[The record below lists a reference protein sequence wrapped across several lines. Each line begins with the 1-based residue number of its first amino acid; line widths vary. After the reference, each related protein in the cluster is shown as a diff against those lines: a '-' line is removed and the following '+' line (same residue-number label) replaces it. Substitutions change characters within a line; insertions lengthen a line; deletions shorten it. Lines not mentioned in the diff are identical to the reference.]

1 MSLNGAFGIG
11 RSGLLASQ
19 LGMQV
24 AGNNLTNANTPGF
37 SRQRVELATAREIRF
52 GNFRVGRGV
61 DVTNIRRLIDESLA
75 ERARGASSQQAA
87 ADVERQQ
94 LDSLERSL
102 RILDR
107 DADGNSLNLTAQ
119 LGRFFDSWSEV
130 AQRPNETAARTAVV
144 EQGRSLAS
152 ALRQTRQDIASQQ
165 ETADLQLRNLVNSI
179 DEKLRQVADLNVQI
193 ANAGTQTTLGLA
205 DRRDQVLTELSGLLD
220 ISTVSRDNGVVDVLV
235 GSTRVVEAGSTT
247 GIKLEF
253 ELGEDGLQRPI
264 LYTSGNVVVTPQS
277 GQIGAILNTREQG
290 TQDLLTKIDQMTRDV
305 IWRVNRVYSTGTSNT
320 PRTSSISDV
329 RFSPSDRPLALNDP
343 ANESTRW
350 TGVQRPSSG
359 QVLVRVV
366 NQATGE
372 SNQVV
377 VPIDLDGLDATGA
390 AGFGD
395 DTSIDDLAA
404 AFNAV
409 PGLSATINGDGKLA
423 INSATGTRFEFVE
436 DTSGVLAA
444 VGLNSFFTGTGAG
457 DIDVEAELVAGRAP
471 LNVGSR
477 KAGEPVENGLALAI
491 ATLRDERSSTLGDTS
506 ATEFWNSAM
515 QQTAG
520 KAASAAN
527 KAAGAKSVR
536 DALDAQLQG
545 ISGVNVDE
553 EAIDLVQYQ
562 SMYQASA
569 RYISVIQEMTQ
580 TLLGILN

>member
-37 SRQRVELATAREIRF
+37 SRQRVELAPAREIRF

-61 DVTNIRRLIDESLA
+61 DVTNIRRLVDEALA
-75 ERARGASSQQAA
+75 ERARGAASQQAS

-94 LDSLERSL
+94 LDGLERSL

-107 DADGNSLNLTAQ
+107 DAEGNSLNLTAQ

-130 AQRPNETAARTAVV
+130 AQQPNETASRTAVI
-144 EQGRSLAS
+144 EQGRSLAR
-152 ALRQTRQDIASQQ
+152 AIRTTRADIAAQQ
-165 ETADLQLRNLVNSI
+165 DTTDRQLRDLVGAI
-179 DEKLRQVADLNVQI
+179 DEKLRQVAELNVQI

-205 DRRDQVLTELSGLLD
+205 DRRDQILTEMAELID
-220 ISTVSRDNGVVDVLV
+220 ISTVTRDNGVVDVLV
-235 GSTRVVEAGSTT
+235 GSTRVVEAGITT
-247 GIKLEF
+247 GINLEF
-253 ELGEDGLQRPI
+253 ELGEDNLQRPI
-264 LYTSGNVVVTPQS
+264 LYTGGGVVVAPQS
-277 GQIGAILNTREQG
+277 GQIGALLSTREQG
-290 TQDLLTKIDQMTRDV
+290 TADVLSKLDQLTRDV
-305 IWRVNRVYSTGTSNT
+305 IWRVNRAYSTGTSSA

-329 RFSPSDRPLALNDP
+329 RFSPSDRSLALNDP
-343 ANESTRW
+343 TNESARW
-350 TGVQRPSSG
+350 QGAQQPGSG
-359 QVLVRVV
+359 QLVVRVV

-377 VPIDLDGLDATGA
+377 VSIDLDGIDATGA
-390 AGFGD
+390 AGFAD
-395 DTSIDDLAA
+395 DTSIDDLQAA
-404 AFNAV
+404 LNAI
-409 PGLSATINGDGKLA
+409 PGLSATINGDGKLQ
-423 INSATGTRFEFVE
+423 INASTGTRFEFVE

-444 VGLNSFFTGTGAG
+444 VGLNSFFTGTGGG
-457 DIDVEAELVAGRAP
+457 DIDVEAGLVASPAL
-471 LNVGSR
+471 LNVGTR
-477 KAGEPVENGLALAI
+477 IAGNPVDNGMALAI
-491 ATLRDERSSTLGDTS
+491 AGMRDTRSSTLGDAS
-506 ATEFWNSAM
+506 ASEFWDSAM

-520 KAASAAN
+520 KASSAAN
-527 KAAGAKSVR
+527 KSAAAKSVR
-536 DALDAQLQG
+536 DALDAQLSG